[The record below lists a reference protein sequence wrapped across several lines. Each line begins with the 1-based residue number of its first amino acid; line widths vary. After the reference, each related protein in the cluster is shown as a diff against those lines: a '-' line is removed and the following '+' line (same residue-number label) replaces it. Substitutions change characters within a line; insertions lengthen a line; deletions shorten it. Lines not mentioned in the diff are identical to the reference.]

1 MTQLYSILG
10 CDPTASPADI
20 KAAYRRESA
29 KHHPDRAGG
38 NAERMAEVNRAYAVL
53 SDPLKRASYD
63 QTGQDP
69 DAGPSLQDIARQVL
83 AQLFTQLLSS
93 NCHDIVS
100 SARSQLDAMRD
111 EIDDKVRRN
120 EVRIKHLMKRRTQ
133 VRTKRNDV
141 PNVVHEIIDQQVQA
155 CEREISDARQ
165 HGEVQAACVAML
177 GDYEAV
183 GIEPA
188 TINPYQFRA
197 AQMGGTFGGI
207 F

>member
-133 VRTKRNDV
+133 VRTKR
-141 PNVVHEIIDQQVQA
+141 
-155 CEREISDARQ
+155 RARD
-165 HGEVQAACVAML
+165 HRPAGAGLRARDL
-177 GDYEAV
+177 GCP
-183 GIEPA
+183 PA
-188 TINPYQFRA
+188 RRGSSGMRCHA
-197 AQMGGTFGGI
+197 RRL
-207 F
+207 